1 MPGREGYAYCLWRV
15 VPDLA
20 RGECLNGGLVLL
32 SRRHGFLAARIGL
45 DEAKL
50 AALAPGLDPAPV
62 AAHLHALELV
72 AAGDPAGGAV
82 ARQDLSERF
91 HWLAAPASTVVQPS
105 PVHTGLCEEPAD
117 VLDRLFSALVL

>member
-20 RGECLNGGLVLL
+20 RGECLNAGLVLL
-32 SRRHGFLAARIGL
+32 SRRHRFLGARIDL

-50 AALAPGLDPAPV
+50 AALAPGVDPAPV

-82 ARQDLSERF
+82 AAQERSERF
-91 HWLAAPASTVVQPS
+91 HWLVAPSSTAVQPG
-105 PVHTGLCEEPAD
+105 PVHTGLCWDPQAE
-117 VLDRLFSALVL
+117 LDRLFAALVA